1 MASSYSPYKGS
12 PIRVFLMCDLA
23 TTGSASL
30 KAGPG
35 CDWQRC
41 QAAIVAR
48 FGRHRQHQLSK
59 CGGL

>member
-1 MASSYSPYKGS
+1 
-12 PIRVFLMCDLA
+12 MCDLA